1 MANPFKRADRHGAPS
16 IRPTPPESAE
26 KPMPDPMTGTRELPG
41 ETRET
46 SRSTGHWRL
55 QAPIRQWNHRRR
67 STSHQQRA
75 RGLAGK
81 PLAGFRTTPSRRITV
96 VYGVI
101 VYAIRFKTSSLHR

>member
-1 MANPFKRADRHGAPS
+1 MANPFRRADRHGAPS

-46 SRSTGHWRL
+46 SRSTGRWRL

-75 RGLAGK
+75 RRQNEYRRYRATQSSQNRWPPEL
-81 PLAGFRTTPSRRITV
+81 LFR
-96 VYGVI
+96 
-101 VYAIRFKTSSLHR
+101 RFP